1 MLEPF
6 TLPFVQRGL
15 LEVALLSVGAG
26 IIGTWIVL
34 RGLAF
39 FAHAVGT
46 AAFPGL
52 VLADGL
58 GFAATLGAGA
68 TGAIVAVAV
77 GVLARRPGARER
89 YDSLTALVL
98 VGALAIGV
106 ILASDVF
113 GSGANVEGLLFGTLL
128 LVDGGD
134 LVLAGTASA
143 VAVAVAVL
151 LEQRWLVTGFDP
163 ESAPALGARSAGPE
177 LALLGVIALL
187 AVAALATLG
196 ALLSISL
203 LVVPAATTRMFCTRL
218 RSWQLATVVL
228 VALAGTAGLW
238 LSVQTNTPPGAAIA
252 VLSAGLFAVCALG
265 RALTAS
271 AKRRG
276 PGLAT
281 AMIATLALVGAGCG
295 DDESASTGSANT
307 PSSSASAA
315 DAKPIKVVTTTTI
328 LGDLVRQVGGDA
340 ADVTQILPANA
351 DAHDY
356 EPRPKDITETADA
369 KLVVQSG
376 DNLDKWLGDVVKQ
389 SGTDAPTVD
398 VSQKLQVRLPGE
410 AEGAEASKY
419 DPHWWHDPRNTQ
431 VAVEEI
437 RDALVAANPDAKP
450 TYQKNATAYLA
461 KVKALDAGID
471 GCFSKVGVEQ
481 RKLVSDHDAF
491 NYFAD
496 RYEITTVGAV
506 IPSQTTQAQ
515 ASAGELAALAKVI
528 KTEGVKAVFPESS
541 VNSKVADAIA
551 KQTGASAEYELYGDS
566 LGADGSPGDTYLGM
580 EQANAD
586 AMVKGFTGGSGSC
599 SIPGL

>member
-1 MLEPF
+1 MFEPF
-6 TLPFVQRGL
+6 TLPFVQRGM
-15 LEVALLSVGAG
+15 LEVLLLSVGAG
-26 IIGTWIVL
+26 VIGTWIVL

-128 LVDGGD
+128 LVDGAD
-134 LVLAGTASA
+134 LVFAGVASA
-143 VAVAVAVL
+143 VAVAVAVVV
-151 LEQRWLVTGFDP
+151 EQRWLVTGFDP
-163 ESAPALGARSAGPE
+163 ENAPALGVRSAWPD

-196 ALLSISL
+196 ALLSIAL
-203 LVVPAATTRMFCTRL
+203 LVVPAATTRLFCTRL
-218 RSWQLATVVL
+218 RSWQLATVLL
-228 VALAGTAGLW
+228 VALTGTAGLW

-252 VLSAGLFAVCALG
+252 VLAAGLFAVCAVG
-265 RALTAS
+265 RALVANRKVRHP
-271 AKRRG
+271 A
-276 PGLAT
+276 LAT
-281 AMIATLALVGAGCG
+281 AMTAVLALVGAGCG
-295 DDESASTGSANT
+295 DGDEPPASGGG
-307 PSSSASAA
+307 AA
-315 DAKPIKVVTTTTI
+315 GAPTAEAIKVIATTTI

-376 DNLDKWLGDVVKQ
+376 DNLDTWLGDVVGQ
-389 SGTDAPTVD
+389 SGTDAPVVD
-398 VSQKLQVRLPGE
+398 VAQQLQVRLPGE
-410 AEGAEASKY
+410 SKGAEASEY
-419 DPHWWHDPRNTQ
+419 DPHWWHDPRNTM

-437 RDALVAANPDAKP
+437 RDALATANPGAKA
-450 TYQKNATAYLA
+450 TYEKNATAYLA
-461 KVKALDAGID
+461 KVKALDEGIAE
-471 GCFSKVGVEQ
+471 CFSEVPVAE

-515 ASAGELAALAKVI
+515 ASAGEIAALARVI
-528 KTEGVKAVFPESS
+528 AAADVKAVFPESS
-541 VNSKVADAIA
+541 VSSKVGDAIA
-551 KQTGASAEYELYGDS
+551 EQTGASAEFELYGDS
-566 LGADGSPGDTYLGM
+566 LGAEGTPGDTYLRM
-580 EQANAD
+580 MQANAD
-586 AMVKGFTGGSGSC
+586 AMVKGFTGGSRTC
-599 SIPGL
+599 VIAGL